1 MLKNAATCGRMKWP
15 FTCVATM
22 DSEILSFDME
32 DLQRAADNIDRVV
45 NREMDKIMTA
55 VALAPPIAAVAA
67 ASPKLCAELRACAE
81 RSDVIWLGRCHAAAA
96 CMSPLP

>member
-1 MLKNAATCGRMKWP
+1 MLKNAATGGRMKWP

-22 DSEILSFDME
+22 ESEIFSFDME

-81 RSDVIWLGRCHAAAA
+81 RSDVIWLGRCHAAAV
-96 CMSPLP
+96 CMSRLP